1 MKSSGVFI
9 KLMFFSYQSHFD
21 VIFDLICYSVY
32 NEQCKTRVLISATEF
47 VIRVETH
54 E

>member
-1 MKSSGVFI
+1 MKSSGVVI

-21 VIFDLICYSVY
+21 VIFDLICYLC
-32 NEQCKTRVLISATEF
+32 NEHCKTRVLIIATEF